1 MNPIEHIMRKE
12 APMERTIFHID
23 VNSAFLSW
31 TAVKRLREDPSTIDL
46 RTIPSAVGGDVK
58 TRHGIITARS
68 LPAKRYGIK
77 TAMPVVKALELCPSL
92 ILVPSDFE
100 TYRAYSAAFIEILH
114 KYAPVVEQLSIDE
127 AFLDMTG
134 TEQSIRS
141 AIFEQIVAGTLTGE
155 KATRLRSLAF
165 PMNAAVLIKEE
176 IRDTLGF
183 TVNVG
188 ISTNTLLAKM
198 ASDLEKPDKIH
209 TLYPSEI
216 EAKMWPL
223 PIGDL
228 YGCGG
233 KTAEKLRRIG
243 LHTIGD
249 VARIDPAILTGLLGA
264 NAGSYIYEAAHGMSK
279 REVSAVQE
287 EAKSISNEITTTID
301 IDEENL
307 ETEGMDIMRTLAEK
321 VAGRLK
327 KHDFYAGTVG
337 FSAKTDDFKRRSV
350 QQKLPDPTQDASKI
364 LAVSVTLMHQ
374 LLDAPDGLFGQGRK
388 VRLMSIFT
396 ANLDHG
402 DYRQMTLEELAE
414 NREEI
419 EAEIQVTRKKAE
431 KERKLQALSK
441 TLQDRFGAGTVQRGI
456 KLSTTTDIPSAAG
469 GSHLKGSKAS
479 AHETSTKDRTE
490 GEKPHD

>member
-1 MNPIEHIMRKE
+1 MD
-12 APMERTIFHID
+12 RTIFHID

-31 TAVKRLREDPSTIDL
+31 SAVKRLHEDPTAIDL

-68 LPAKRYGIK
+68 LPAKRYGIR

-92 ILVPSDFE
+92 VLVPSDFE

-134 TEQSIRS
+134 TEQAIRS
-141 AIFEQIVAGTLTGE
+141 AIFEQIVAGTLSGE

-165 PMNAAVLIKEE
+165 PMNAAVLLKDE

-188 ISTNTLLAKM
+188 ISSNTLLAKM

-228 YGCGG
+228 YGCGS

-243 LHTIGD
+243 IHTIGD
-249 VARIDPAILTGLLGA
+249 AARLDPTILTGLLGA
-264 NAGSYIYEAAHGMSK
+264 NAGSYIHAAAHGIST
-279 REVSAVQE
+279 RAVSAVQE
-287 EAKSISNEITTTID
+287 EAKSISNEITTTVD

-307 ETEGMDIMRTLAEK
+307 ETEGMEIMRALAVK
-321 VAGRLK
+321 VAGRLR

-337 FSAKTDDFKRRSV
+337 FSAKTDDFRRRSV
-350 QQKLPDPTQDASKI
+350 QQKLPDPTQDPEKI
-364 LAVSVTLMHQ
+364 LAVAVALMHQ

-402 DYRQMTLEELAE
+402 DFRQMTLEELAE
-414 NREEI
+414 NRAKI
-419 EAEIQVTRKKAE
+419 EAEIRDTRRKAE
-431 KERKLQALSK
+431 KERKLQALSR
-441 TLQDRFGAGTVQRGI
+441 TLQERFGAGTVQRGM
-456 KLSTTTDIPSAAG
+456 KLDMKTETATVEDTCQTEAAATTAAG
-469 GSHLKGSKAS
+469 GSHVNGPTTLAR
-479 AHETSTKDRTE
+479 ETTGGDE
-490 GEKPHD
+490 FYD